1 MESGF
6 LKGVQKTEM
15 GFLCYDHTGIHGGLL
30 CSLVQGTY
38 RSQKLKFLD
47 YRRKF
52 SFKS

>member
-1 MESGF
+1 MKSGF

-15 GFLCYDHTGIHGGLL
+15 GFLCYDHTEIHGGVL
-30 CSLVQGTY
+30 CPLVHGTY
-38 RSQKLKFLD
+38 GGQKLKFLD